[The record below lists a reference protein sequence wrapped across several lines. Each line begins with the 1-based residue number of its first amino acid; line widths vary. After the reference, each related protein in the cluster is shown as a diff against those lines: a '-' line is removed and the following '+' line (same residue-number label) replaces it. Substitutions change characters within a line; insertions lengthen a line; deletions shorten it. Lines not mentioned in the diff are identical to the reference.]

1 MNQILD
7 KLKQYPVAV
16 LAVFAILLCVGANFL
31 RGSVVDELTVKE
43 QELSSRLQVISGNA
57 KNAKNLEEDVAA
69 LDVYVAAINERV
81 FHRKQRSINTDFFYS
96 FEDELDILIS
106 DVIQMSTVDA
116 ALDRGGPNALK
127 LYSSIS
133 YDVKVEGSFQEIL
146 EFLHKVHSVDAL
158 LRVAEFQVNAPD
170 GKKVGSGSLSAE
182 LRIVALASKE

>member
-170 GKKVGSGSLSAE
+170 GKKVGSRSLSAE

>member
-16 LAVFAILLCVGANFL
+16 LAVFAVLLCVGANFL